1 VNAARFIVTGIV
13 QGVWFRGAT
22 REQALA
28 LGLDG
33 IARNLAD
40 GSVEVLAIGAPDAI
54 DALGR
59 WLWQGPPNA
68 DVEDVAREDLDEIPV
83 SPGFHTA

>member
-1 VNAARFIVTGIV
+1 MNAAIFIVTGTV

-22 REQALA
+22 RERALE

-33 IARNLAD
+33 IAKNLPD
-40 GSVEVLAIGAPDAI
+40 GSVEVLAIGPVEAI
-54 DALGR
+54 ALLED
-59 WLWQGPPNA
+59 WLWQGPPHA
-68 DVEDVAREDLDEIPV
+68 EVERVVREDLDETPI

>member
-1 VNAARFIVTGIV
+1 MNAARFIVRGTV

-22 REQALA
+22 RERALE

-33 IARNLAD
+33 IAKNLAD
-40 GSVEVLAIGAPDAI
+40 GSVEVLAIGAPESI
-54 DALGR
+54 ALLER
-59 WLWQGPPNA
+59 WLWQGPPHA
-68 DVEDVAREDLDEIPV
+68 DVEHVAREDLDEIPV

>member
-1 VNAARFIVTGIV
+1 MNAARFIVTGTV

-40 GSVEVLAIGAPDAI
+40 GSVEVLAIGAPDAL
-54 DALGR
+54 DALGQ

-68 DVEDVAREDLDEIPV
+68 DVEHVAREDLEEIPV